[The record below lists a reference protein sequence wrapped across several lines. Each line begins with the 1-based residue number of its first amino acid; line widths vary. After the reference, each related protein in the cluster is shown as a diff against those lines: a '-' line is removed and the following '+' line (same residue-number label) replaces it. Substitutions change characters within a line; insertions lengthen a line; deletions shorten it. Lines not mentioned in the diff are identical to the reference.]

1 MVPYVTGALLGL
13 FAFGWCVLNFVFFV
27 NADLRLKY
35 PMLESP
41 RALAEA
47 KILRRSAFT
56 LTAPIVALMLA
67 YRRAHEEG

>member
-1 MVPYVTGALLGL
+1 MGL
-13 FAFGWCVLNFVFFV
+13 FAFSWCVLSFVFFV

-47 KILRRSAFT
+47 KIVRRSAFS
-56 LTAPIVALMLA
+56 LTAPIAALVLA
-67 YRRAHEEG
+67 YRRAHEEDR